1 MYLKDV
7 LLNSTLLYPFECT
20 LCYGPILKACCA
32 CLCQLLWAASV
43 FELSLSLC
51 VCLYTIHVHLVYQK
65 SSAYMY
71 LNFIIGLVCRP
82 ARSCVCR
89 QCMHTFAL
97 CTSLY
102 DGSNVI
108 LNHTQKVYKQR
119 GFFVNWGWCANSYM
133 YTSTK
138 HPTKESQLVCHG
150 SIFSM
155 CEVFATRPRRWWVS
169 SSTEA
174 NKSPLLFMVKETKLE
189 DILVWRK
196 SSTLR
201 SMS

>member
-1 MYLKDV
+1 MCVCVCVWHLNIVFSNHIISFRTGYCKYVLVLYTKLLGGYMYLKDV

-119 GFFVNWGWCANSYM
+119 GFLLIGVDVQIATCTHPLNILLKKAN
-133 YTSTK
+133 
-138 HPTKESQLVCHG
+138 
-150 SIFSM
+150 
-155 CEVFATRPRRWWVS
+155 
-169 SSTEA
+169 
-174 NKSPLLFMVKETKLE
+174 
-189 DILVWRK
+189 
-196 SSTLR
+196 
-201 SMS
+201 

>member
-1 MYLKDV
+1 MLCVYVCVWHLNIVFSNHIISFRTGYCKYVLVLYTKLLGGYMYLKDV

-119 GFFVNWGWCANSYM
+119 GFLLIGVYHSDVQIATCTHPLNILLKKAN
-133 YTSTK
+133 
-138 HPTKESQLVCHG
+138 
-150 SIFSM
+150 
-155 CEVFATRPRRWWVS
+155 
-169 SSTEA
+169 
-174 NKSPLLFMVKETKLE
+174 
-189 DILVWRK
+189 
-196 SSTLR
+196 
-201 SMS
+201 